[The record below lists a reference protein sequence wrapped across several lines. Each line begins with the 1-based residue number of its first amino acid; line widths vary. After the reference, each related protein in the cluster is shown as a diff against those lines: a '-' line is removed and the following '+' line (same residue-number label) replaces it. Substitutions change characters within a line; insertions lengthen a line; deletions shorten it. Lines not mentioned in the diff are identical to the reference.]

1 MTFAD
6 IERVTTKLNLIHKVN
21 MDELYDE
28 CSTAKPILKR
38 LKEDAED
45 EWKSKGVAARWVA
58 LFRVADLPNML
69 FITRHILSIPA
80 STGCVE
86 RIFSRMANKWSDCR
100 NKCSTEL
107 MRNGSTSARVL
118 RRNLDDE
125 LSSRV
130 FIVSHHY
137 LYITANLRL

>member
-1 MTFAD
+1 MTFTD
-6 IERVTTKLNLIHKVN
+6 IERVTTKLNLIHNVN

-69 FITRHILSIPA
+69 SITRHILSIPA

-86 RIFSRMANKWSDCR
+86 RIFSRRANKWSDCR
-100 NKCSTEL
+100 NRCSTEL
-107 MRNGSTSARVL
+107 MRIYN
-118 RRNLDDE
+118 RR
-125 LSSRV
+125 RA
-130 FIVSHHY
+130 FFSHHRHSPV
-137 LYITANLRL
+137 N